1 MACLFVVFQII
12 LEFYIRRLQD
22 VTVRLPVVLHF
33 AMSVWDIWGKLQGTL
48 IRRSCFHD

>member
-22 VTVRLPVVLHF
+22 ITVRLLVVLPF
-33 AMSVWDIWGKLQGTL
+33 AMSAWEIWGKLQG
-48 IRRSCFHD
+48 S

>member
-22 VTVRLPVVLHF
+22 ITVRLLVVLPF
-33 AMSVWDIWGKLQGTL
+33 AMCAWEIWGKLQG
-48 IRRSCFHD
+48 S